1 MNAMHL
7 LSVTLAKDVVQ
18 CWFHIL
24 QQFDQLYQLSL
35 LKMNHKIQQIERI
48 FSFPQKPSLPEHIE
62 NAIMFA
68 ISNTLNEVIFN
79 LNSRES

>member
-1 MNAMHL
+1 MNAMHR
-7 LSVTLAKDVVQ
+7 LSVKLAKDVVQ

-24 QQFDQLYQLSL
+24 QQFDQLYQLSV
-35 LKMNHKIQQIERI
+35 LKPNHKIQQIGRI

-62 NAIMFA
+62 NAMMFA